1 MPLCKSKESSKNT
14 ELAAWQGSGAA
25 ACEVPAV
32 AALSRADGCSATLRD
47 ELYSLDEGRELFD
60 LIHESRI
67 PADEH
72 ESCKTM

>member
-1 MPLCKSKESSKNT
+1 MAS
-14 ELAAWQGSGAA
+14 
-25 ACEVPAV
+25 
-32 AALSRADGCSATLRD
+32 LSRAAGGSATLPD

-72 ESCKTM
+72 ESYRTM

>member
-1 MPLCKSKESSKNT
+1 MAP
-14 ELAAWQGSGAA
+14 
-25 ACEVPAV
+25 
-32 AALSRADGCSATLRD
+32 LSRADRGSATLMD

-72 ESCKTM
+72 ESYRTM